1 MQQDS
6 TRFFRRYNR
15 IVIFSFV
22 GLFIVS
28 LLLLFLL
35 HNIETQKEKQRLFFE
50 LNERVDSLNSLLKA
64 SLNHLEFMKTQAEN
78 FMANPQT
85 PKPKTAYSKALQA
98 GKNGF
103 LEIAKPPTGYKYEH
117 IGNLTSLFP
126 ANNIPLKLQDEI
138 EMALSL
144 NPAFQAVQTNI
155 PNMAWVYYTSKSK
168 FINIYPWVSSS
179 VFSLKEEVYTHE
191 FYLDGLPERNPTRK
205 AFWTPAYVD
214 EAGKGLMVTVA
225 APVYD
230 KDEFLGTVAIDLT
243 VDFLNAF
250 VSKLSA
256 ESGTILIFNE
266 KEQLLAHPNL
276 ISSNDKDVKSLK
288 EALPESL
295 ISEIPKLKNCS
306 QLKFFSKGGY
316 EIFVKHIS
324 NADWNILYFRE
335 KPPFFSFIFTPF
347 GASFIILLLIVFG
360 IFYVLNQLIVK
371 DFIDPSQNLVR
382 YIEQESVSEENLPL
396 PIVPDAWRAWFE
408 QVSEIFQQN
417 RSLIRELQDL
427 LLNLE
432 KKVEE
437 RTLELKQA
445 NEKNENL
452 LLNILPKKIVSE
464 LKTKGRVEPILVP
477 SATILFTDFVN
488 FSRYASTIKPEIL
501 VKELDAFF
509 SVMDQITL
517 KYGLEKLKTIGDS
530 YMCAGGLPDE
540 NPTHTLSC
548 CIAALEIIHLLK
560 QGYEIKTG
568 EHVWEIRIGIH
579 TGPVVAGI
587 IGEKKF
593 AYDVWGDTVNIAS
606 RMESSGSAGKINVS
620 YSVYEAMK
628 DYFEFEPRGK
638 LPIKGIGEV
647 EMFFLTR
654 LKKEFSCDESGF
666 LPSQKFFAMYKE
678 FSQKNEFSI

>member
-1 MQQDS
+1 
-6 TRFFRRYNR
+6 
-15 IVIFSFV
+15 
-22 GLFIVS
+22 
-28 LLLLFLL
+28 
-35 HNIETQKEKQRLFFE
+35 
-50 LNERVDSLNSLLKA
+50 
-64 SLNHLEFMKTQAEN
+64 
-78 FMANPQT
+78 
-85 PKPKTAYSKALQA
+85 
-98 GKNGF
+98 
-103 LEIAKPPTGYKYEH
+103 
-117 IGNLTSLFP
+117 
-126 ANNIPLKLQDEI
+126 
-138 EMALSL
+138 
-144 NPAFQAVQTNI
+144 
-155 PNMAWVYYTSKSK
+155 
-168 FINIYPWVSSS
+168 
-179 VFSLKEEVYTHE
+179 
-191 FYLDGLPERNPTRK
+191 
-205 AFWTPAYVD
+205 
-214 EAGKGLMVTVA
+214 MVTVA

-266 KEQLLAHPNL
+266 KEQLLAHPSL
-276 ISSNDKDVKSLK
+276 ISSNDKQVKTLK
-288 EALPESL
+288 EALPDDLTSQ
-295 ISEIPKLKNCS
+295 IPNFKNAS
-306 QLKFFSKGGY
+306 QLKFFSKSKY
-316 EIFVKHIS
+316 ELFVKHIS

-335 KPPFFSFIFTPF
+335 KPPFFSVIFTPM

-360 IFYVLNQLIVK
+360 IFYILNQLIVK
-371 DFIDPSQNLVR
+371 DFIDPSQNLVK
-382 YIEQESVSEENLPL
+382 YIEQESVSKENLPL

-654 LKKEFSCDESGF
+654 LKKEFSYDESGF
-666 LPSQKFFAMYKE
+666 LPSKKFFAMHKE